1 MTYVKHNIDYTI
13 VDTNDIV
20 DNLLCSR
27 YRRNIMTSSLIT
39 VINSQVDNN
48 NKLNYNS
55 TEGAQSM
62 STTLLQTKTTMQN

>member
-27 YRRNIMTSSLIT
+27 YRRNIMTISLIT